1 MEWVKLLTKYPRD
14 TAILT
19 GDDADEVMFTRG
31 MAHVGENETGGFIP
45 DAALAGL
52 TRWHTRRRKIADKL
66 VERGLWEKAPGGYRI
81 VNWHKHNAELE
92 AIIARRRVDA
102 IRQKRKRAKER
113 ASREA
118 SRDRPRDSHAPR
130 EEEVDAAAAAC
141 ELPPILDV
149 FRGKLRRFTALS
161 ALRWDT
167 LTADQAAELQRLVDL
182 HGDDRLVDVA
192 VRTCRTPPPVHVS
205 AFLGTWQ
212 SLPTA
217 AERLRIVDEPKCP
230 KHPHELARSCR
241 GCAADDLAGDQP

>member
-1 MEWVKLLTKYPRD
+1 MEWVKLSTSYHL
-14 TAILT
+14 
-19 GDDADEVMFTRG
+19 DDALLR
-31 MAHVGENETGGFIP
+31 AGEPAEILFSR
-45 DAALAGL
+45 ALAHAGL
-52 TRWHTRRRKIADKL
+52 KETDGVITREALPRIVPARGRQRADAL
-66 VERGLWEKAPGGYRI
+66 VREGLWSVIPGGWLI
-81 VNWHKHNAELE
+81 NNWEKWQPTKAELDQWRASNRE
-92 AIIARRRVDA
+92 RQARWRTRHRSNGVRNGVSNADVTRTEQEVEVDA
-102 IRQKRKRAKER
+102 
-113 ASREA
+113 
-118 SRDRPRDSHAPR
+118 
-130 EEEVDAAAAAC
+130 AAAAAC

-167 LTADQAAELQRLVDL
+167 LTADQTAELQRLVEL